1 MGVSLRFLIVDGYPK
16 VSREEF
22 DSVGMTQAGHLYA
35 VMLIQNLHDAEYE
48 ILYTSDPGEEIPE
61 KEALNKYNGILWPGC
76 NLTVYNTEDERVIKM
91 LDLVTR
97 AYEVGVPQFGS
108 CWAAQIAV
116 CAAGGKVA
124 SNPKGKEMGIAR
136 KIHLTTD
143 GQNHPMFEGKP
154 KVFDGFIS
162 HDDIITELPE
172 GAVNLATNDFSEVQ
186 AVAVQHKQGIFWAVQ
201 YHPEYNLHEMARLIV
216 ARQEKLIQGDYFR
229 SLEEVDHYTE
239 LLEIIA
245 ADPSRK
251 DLRWQLG
258 IDDDLLLDS
267 VRQCEFVNW
276 LQSVVIPMAEI

>member
-1 MGVSLRFLIVDGYPK
+1 MKFLIVDGYPK
-16 VSREEF
+16 VSRDEF
-22 DSVGMTQAGHLYA
+22 DSVGMTQAGYLYA
-35 VMLIQNLHDAEYE
+35 AMLIQHLHDAEYE
-48 ILYTSDPGEEIPE
+48 ILHVSDPGVEIPE
-61 KEALNKYNGILWPGC
+61 KEQLNKYHGILWPGC
-76 NLTVYNTEDERVIKM
+76 NLTVYHTNDVRVKKM
-91 LDLVTR
+91 LDLVR
-97 AYEVGVPQFGS
+97 IAYEMGIPQFGS

-116 CAAGGKVA
+116 YAAGGKVEP
-124 SNPKGKEMGIAR
+124 NPKGREMGIAR
-136 KIHLTTD
+136 KIHLTAS

-154 KVFDGFIS
+154 QVFDGFIS

-216 ARQEKLIQGDYFR
+216 ARQEKLIHEGYFKN
-229 SLEEVDHYTE
+229 SEEVVHYTE

-258 IDDDLLLDS
+258 IDDDLLSDS
-267 VRQCEFVNW
+267 IRQCEFVNW
-276 LQSVVIPMAEI
+276 LQKVVIPMAEI

>member
-1 MGVSLRFLIVDGYPK
+1 MRFLIVDGYPK

-35 VMLIQNLHDAEYE
+35 VMLIQNLYDAEYE

-172 GAVNLATNDFSEVQ
+172 GAVNLAMNDFSEVQ

>member
-1 MGVSLRFLIVDGYPK
+1 MRFLIVDGYPK